1 MELSENNFKKK
12 IWENVD
18 YFKSIYLNNPLFF
31 EPKKNQIKP
40 SDKFYI
46 EKTSLEKWA
55 QEISN
60 KYNPWNDDLEKLIKD
75 LLEVRKGQY
84 SNGTLFSSSRL
95 IAEIFREQENR
106 RKLLKWLKL
115 DSKYK
120 PEDFKWILE
129 YRLPIF
135 GKNDPRPAQMDLAIE
150 NEDLFICIESKMKEI
165 YKKDYSNDFEL
176 RYQKLLDE
184 FKKDF
189 SVTKIE
195 TDGGKK
201 KMFRLSLNGLENNN
215 FYFKQQICHLLAIRK
230 KKEEDSKKNKNKKYL
245 FLNFVFDISDIKNL
259 EDANGANKRYES
271 NEKIVF
277 SKLSKY
283 FDASDITY
291 GGLLTQKVLLQI
303 DSK

>member
-18 YFKSIYLNNPLFF
+18 YFKSIYLNNPIFF

-60 KYNPWNDDLEKLIKD
+60 KYDPWNDDLEKLIND

-135 GKNDPRPAQMDLAIE
+135 GKNDPQPAQMDLAIE

-165 YKKDYSNDFEL
+165 YKKNYLNDFEL
-176 RYQKLLDE
+176 RYEQLLGE

-189 SVTKIE
+189 SITKIE
-195 TDGGKK
+195 TGRKIKK
-201 KMFRLSLNGLENNN
+201 KKFRLSLNGLENNN

-230 KKEEDSKKNKNKKYL
+230 KQKEEPNKNKKYL

-259 EDANGANKRYES
+259 EDASGANKRYEN

-283 FDASDITY
+283 FVSSGIEY
-291 GGLLTQKVLLQI
+291 RGLLTQKALLQI